1 MDSQLL
7 VNIILG
13 TAMGVVGW
21 FARELWA
28 AVKELKYDLAKLREE
43 VIREFVPRSDYRED
57 MRDVKALLEKIFD
70 RLDTKVDK

>member
-13 TAMGVVGW
+13 TAMTVVGW
-21 FARELWA
+21 FARELWS

-57 MRDVKALLEKIFD
+57 MRDVKSLLEKIFD
-70 RLDTKVDK
+70 KLDSKVDK